1 MKKPNLPANGWNFAA
16 PSREEGI
23 REPVQAFE
31 FMNRFYVQ
39 EGNKRVSVLKYFGA
53 ASIRA
58 RVTRILPKRT
68 GTPENRVYFEFL

>member
-1 MKKPNLPANGWNFAA
+1 M
-16 PSREEGI
+16 

-53 ASIRA
+53 DAYSSA
-58 RVTRILPKRT
+58 R
-68 GTPENRVYFEFL
+68 G